1 MSRETRGDPSTRLPP
16 NGRLAESAALLFL
29 RGEGRHLLR
38 GKAAATQIF
47 VRAATRLSDAE
58 AQVAALRTL
67 ARVLPHAP
75 FRGAGSIALLF
86 VFV

>member
-1 MSRETRGDPSTRLPP
+1 MRLPP

-38 GKAAATQIF
+38 GEAAVAQIF
-47 VRAATRLSDAE
+47 VRAATRLTDAE
-58 AQVAALRTL
+58 AQVAAFRTL
-67 ARVLPHAP
+67 ARLLPHAP
-75 FRGAGSIALLF
+75 FTGVAALLF